1 MAYQQN
7 IKINLL
13 FDAQTAAAQTNIQ
26 QLSNLLHSIS
36 TTTTVGVD
44 SGSLTQAVNAA
55 QQLQIYLQKAVDVN
69 TGKLDLT
76 KLNSDLRASG
86 QTLQNYAAQLTAVGP
101 TGEQAFLRLASAI
114 SSAKVP
120 MVQTNKVLKDFMQT
134 LANTAK
140 WQIASTAIHGIQG
153 MLNSAVSHAKDLNK
167 ALTDIQIVTGY
178 STNYMS
184 DFADSAAKAAKELNT
199 TTTEYAKAALIFYQ
213 QGLSG
218 KAVEDRAKIVVK
230 LSQVTGDSAQKVS
243 DQMTALWNNFYDGSQ
258 SLEYFADVIAKLGAA
273 TAASTSEISDGLEK
287 FAAIAE
293 TVGLS
298 YEYAAAALATVIDK
312 TRQSPEVI
320 GTAFKTIFAR
330 MQGLSLGE
338 TLEDGVDLN
347 KYSEALEKVG
357 VQVLKADGSLRDM
370 DQILDDLGEKWDGLG
385 DSSKVALAQTVG
397 GVRQYN
403 QVMSMMNNWEDVHK
417 NIDLATESTGE
428 LIKQHNIWS
437 ASYESSLNKLQQ
449 AKNELYEKFIDD
461 DFLIGWNDSLT
472 IAINGLSEFIDA
484 FGGLSGTIKTFG
496 LMFSGTLLPLL
507 MTGFTK
513 LGNVISVWTGKAARD
528 VAAMQNSIS
537 QEMSNMINKG
547 NLTNAMRQQIE
558 LSQLLLSEKQK
569 LMLTSKRMSEVE
581 RAEAESRLAIVES
594 LIAETTQILAKKDA
608 LEKAIQAQKRELV
621 SNPASRDQ
629 VGWSV
634 VANGHQDYDED
645 LLEGART
652 TSRSDLA
659 AQKKQAEADL
669 LRHQNN
675 NAAVEADLA
684 NVRMQKKAMFTGDD
698 GSALKGK
705 DRSAVYRSEEYQKLI
720 AQEKQLELEK
730 ANASEEADK
739 EKIER
744 LTKMIQLQKEYNQ
757 YIQDPVARETGIVGQ
772 TKGVAAGEIDQNG
785 FNSARLHQE
794 DQEQKPIRYDAE
806 NAQMRKAQG
815 TLGDS
820 AQFSDGGALVV
831 DASIANYEK
840 LYEAIGNQMVLQEKL
855 KAVTKDVE
863 NATSAYAKAQQEA
876 ATASN
881 NVKKAGAGI
890 SEQRKKELANIK
902 VTSKEYKN
910 LSQAEQEYVKALKD
924 LDRANSNVQK
934 SSSKATS
941 ALKASKDQY
950 IALAK
955 EAGLSGEKLD
965 KLKQDFDELGTTNGD
980 DAMKSIMTT
989 FTELGIAAD
998 NVKMDLDLLAQEMQ
1012 ELLISAGMPR
1022 EMVQALTDRLRQLA
1036 NTAPQVQNGIN
1047 GVNGALGGLQG
1058 RVPSVAASIGTM
1070 ATSLMTVFGSAQ
1082 MLTSAFSQLQS
1093 AFGEGGT
1100 AAEKFSAILT
1110 TVMAILPIISTLT
1123 HGLTNAKR
1131 KETAASLKNSG
1142 ANVVEAGTKGLLT
1155 KATWA
1160 QTTANLANLLS
1171 NPWTMAIAAIAIA
1184 AIGAMIGYVGN
1195 LTKETEASTEA
1206 NYELTEAQRES
1217 AQASVDAAK
1226 KYQTLS
1232 DAWREQMNEMDKLIA
1247 KYKELRDA
1255 QKDTTSVA
1263 EQISDITPDN
1273 IEAYEKLIDSMN
1285 LDEKSLASINKK
1297 LEAYKDALMLGD
1309 IDAIDKAQWEL
1320 DKSITYHDYF
1330 QQGAG
1335 SESAMKIGISDIL
1348 QAEGIKAVSG
1358 AFDTDPNDGGLLDA
1372 GVFIDDLNADSVIKE
1387 LSDKMGTTRTWYGST
1402 KDGVE
1407 EGYYGFGLDGNNV
1420 DDFIE
1425 DYEALLAL
1433 KREAEATIS
1442 GDALADDKGYLALK
1456 TILEAGETA
1465 YNDAVIFRDNEITA
1479 GIAKESMSWRPDYD
1493 IAYYQDGEPVYS
1505 DTGPMSYND
1514 YKAHRDQ
1521 VMWNELNWYYNG
1533 GKTSKDPGYWSSD
1546 ETRPTYTRE
1555 NGMWDAEV
1563 AHIDELASQYWLSN
1577 ADTEIYEKVFQRIE
1591 RLKKEDRYGDYQN
1604 LADYL
1609 STLSPEDLKLFLEV
1623 DINKYQSK
1631 VAIESAIQAMQL
1643 EADGQEIQV
1652 RITAIGD
1659 ALGALKESG
1668 MTLADWQ
1675 KIQQSLTWGENGIM
1689 DFSDFLNMDYLDQKS
1704 YLENTRES
1712 QNYAANDN
1720 AEAKIA
1726 QLQAAKEQLDE
1737 DIEDS
1742 EAYDEIEARSGGMI
1756 GRHASTDQLKAE
1768 RDQIIKDLEAAKI
1781 EAQMTQA
1788 ILDDIEFEKTGLDEQ
1803 EVKDYTEA
1811 LLEMAATANPLDGVA
1826 NSLANNEKAA
1836 KDVAIGIKIMNRG
1849 IANLASGFGD
1859 IKEILDN
1866 GVESSSEYQKA
1877 LANLDTIM
1885 SDVLTI
1891 EPGTLSKEF
1900 LKSKDNLLLM
1910 EEAAK
1915 GSVEAIE
1922 KLRLLAAQ
1930 DIVIHTSLNADD
1942 KTTILTELAQ
1952 LAAQDVEIGA
1962 TLNNTEFAQSLYDA
1976 AIAAGMTVEDI
1987 QKMFDSLGWEPDI
2000 KMQTY
2005 TLTDKDV
2012 STGWVEVPADLE
2024 GNVQKIP
2031 LESSMVTGATITY
2044 PVIQN
2049 GSNSGTGGFTF
2060 RGAAETTADT
2070 NSINDDSGGSK
2081 PAKTSKTHQTKVVDR
2096 YKQINDAIDK
2106 SKKAMDDASRAA
2118 EGLWGKARLT
2128 EMEKVRSEMST
2139 QLGLLKD
2146 RKDAAITDLG
2156 EDQDWL
2162 NNTIAAEY
2170 GITFTFNK
2178 DGTISNYYD
2187 IMDQLHKDL
2196 RDAEGRAGETLDKE
2210 SEQEEIDAINEKISA
2225 LQEAIDIYEATRKEI
2240 NDTDTAIKEMIRSI
2254 QEANLEELDL
2264 KLEFELMIDESD
2276 LELLEY
2282 YLGKIK
2288 DDIWGMA
2295 EAAALMVGERSN
2307 ELKFFNF
2314 DTNQMDVWLDQ
2325 LATYRQRYNDLLWS
2339 YTHIDPLTGETYI
2352 NQQQFVEKLQ
2362 ELQSDILN
2370 NLNNINELDK
2380 NMISYYGDT
2389 LAAAGDEL
2397 AKFTNLMD
2405 HHVDVLDHYSSLLE
2419 IMGKSKDWEKIKTLQ
2434 RTQIE
2439 VVKNSAEVSKANY
2452 TMLAA
2457 EAEEKRKA
2465 WENLKKGLGD
2475 ELTYEESVIKQQWLD
2490 AQNAANEAQN
2500 KMLEDA
2506 EAWAEALKA
2515 LLETEL
2521 EELGENLEKALAGDF
2536 GSLDYMMTS
2545 MERANSL
2552 QEEYLTTTNKIYETN
2567 KLMRTAQ
2574 QEIDKTSNTV
2584 AKKKLQSFINETNQL
2599 QNQTKLSQY
2608 ELDIQ
2613 QAKYDLLLA
2622 EIALEEAQNAKS
2634 TVRLQRDSEGNFGYV
2649 YTADQNEVAN
2659 AQQQLEDA
2667 QNALYNMGLEGANK
2681 YAEQYAQTVQEMNDA
2696 IRELTDQLYN
2706 GEIASKEEYQTKMLA
2721 LEEYYGEKLKQF
2733 SYLHSIAIQ
2742 TDSRVTSD
2750 AWTRDFANMTTQTD
2764 VWMTAVTGYVQSVG
2778 GAFDEYLREIAK
2790 VEEYAGAD
2798 LVSLQTKTAA
2808 IKTEN
2813 EALANSITDP
2823 DKGLLN
2829 AMQAEIDKVKE
2840 ITLEYAAWRD
2850 GIQEVIDKQEELA
2863 GQINKDVEKETD
2875 DDTSN
2880 DYKPET
2886 EKPGTPHGGGDAGGD
2901 GNIASYQKGIL
2912 SWSGSGS
2919 SRIWTDSEGNKYSAS
2934 SAIGKSIQKAFNK
2947 AYEKNGYS
2955 GDYFLG
2961 WNKLNADVL
2970 HEKYG
2975 LSTGGYTGDWAG
2987 SFGKLAFL
2995 HQKELVLNPSDTEN
3009 FLASMNVLER
3019 ILQVLDLQTV
3029 SAQLGGV
3036 LSSPHFNSVSNSPLE
3051 QNVHIEASFPNATD
3065 HSEIEEAFNNLVN
3078 LASQYA
3084 NRK

>member
-26 QLSNLLHSIS
+26 QLSSLLHSIS

-101 TGEQAFLRLASAI
+101 KGEQAFLRLASAI

-184 DFADSAAKAAKELNT
+184 NFADSAAKAAKELNT

-347 KYSEALEKVG
+347 KYSEALDKVG

-484 FGGLSGTIKTFG
+484 FGGLGGTIKTLG

-513 LGNVISVWTGKAARD
+513 LGNAISVWTGKAARD
-528 VAAMQNSIS
+528 VAAMQNAIS

-547 NLTNAMRQQIE
+547 NLTNGMRQQIE

-569 LMLTSKRMSEVE
+569 LMLASKRMSEVE

-594 LIAETTQILAKKDA
+594 LIAETNQILAKKDA
-608 LEKAIQAQKRELV
+608 LEKAIQVQKKELV

-634 VANGHQDYDED
+634 VANRHQGYDED

-652 TSRSDLA
+652 ISRSDLA

-698 GSALKGK
+698 GSALRGK

-730 ANASEEADK
+730 ANASEEADR

-744 LTKMIQLQKEYNQ
+744 LTKMIQLQKDYNQ
-757 YIQDPVARETGIVGQ
+757 YIQDPAARETGIVGQ
-772 TKGVAAGEIDQNG
+772 TKGVVAGEIDQNG

-794 DQEQKPIRYDAE
+794 DREEKAIRYDAE
-806 NAQMRKAQG
+806 NAQMKKAQS

-855 KAVTKDVE
+855 KAITKDVE
-863 NATSAYAKAQQEA
+863 NATSAYTKAQQEA

-881 NVKKAGAGI
+881 NLKKAGAGI

-1012 ELLISAGMPR
+1012 ELLINAGMPR

-1047 GVNGALGGLQG
+1047 GVNGALGGLQS
-1058 RVPSVAASIGTM
+1058 RVPSVAASVGTM

-1082 MLTSAFSQLQS
+1082 MLTSAFSQLQN

-1123 HGLTNAKR
+1123 HGLTNAKK
-1131 KETAASLKNSG
+1131 KETAASLKNAG

-1184 AIGAMIGYVGN
+1184 AIGAMIGYIGN

-1232 DAWREQMNEMDKLIA
+1232 EAWREQMNEMDKLIA

-1255 QKDTTSVA
+1255 QKDTSSVA

-1285 LDEKSLASINKK
+1285 LDEDSLAHINEK
-1297 LEAYKDALMLGD
+1297 LQAYKDALAMGD
-1309 IDAIDKAQWEL
+1309 IDEIDIAQWEL
-1320 DKSITYHDYF
+1320 DKLITWNDYF
-1330 QQGAG
+1330 QQGTG
-1335 SESAMKIGISDIL
+1335 SESAMKIGISDIA

-1358 AFDTDPNDGGLLDA
+1358 TFDTDPNDGLLTS

-1387 LSDKMGTTRTWYGST
+1387 LSDEMGTTRTWYGSS

-1407 EGYYGFGLDGNNV
+1407 EGYLGFGLDGNNV
-1420 DDFIE
+1420 DGFIE

-1456 TILEAGETA
+1456 TILETGEAA
-1465 YNDAVIFRDNEITA
+1465 YNDAITFRDNEITA
-1479 GIAKESMSWRPDYD
+1479 GIAKESMTWRPDYD
-1493 IAYYQDGEPVYS
+1493 ISHYENGEAVYE

-1521 VMWNELNWYYNG
+1521 VMWNELNWYYGGIDGWDPDNKAYRPSQTKNG
-1533 GKTSKDPGYWSSD
+1533 GQ
-1546 ETRPTYTRE
+1546 
-1555 NGMWDAEV
+1555 WDAEV

-1577 ADTEIYEKVFQRIE
+1577 SDTEIYEKVFQRIE
-1591 RLKKEDRYGDYQN
+1591 RLKKEDQWGSSLS

-1623 DINKYQSK
+1623 DINKYQSTAAIQG
-1631 VAIESAIQAMQL
+1631 AIEAMQL

-1652 RITAIGD
+1652 KITAIGD

-1668 MTLADWQ
+1668 MTLADWK
-1675 KIQQSLTWGENGIM
+1675 KIQESLSWGQDGIM
-1689 DFSDFLNMDYLDQKS
+1689 DFSEFMDMDYVDQKA
-1704 YLENTRES
+1704 YLEDTRES
-1712 QNYAANDN
+1712 QHYAANDN
-1720 AEAKIA
+1720 AQAKIA
-1726 QLQAAKEQLDE
+1726 SLEASLEAVRGEIEDNEWADEMEASKGYIVGRAASTEQLRE
-1737 DIEDS
+1737 E
-1742 EAYDEIEARSGGMI
+1742 EA
-1756 GRHASTDQLKAE
+1756 QLLE
-1768 RDQIIKDLEAAKI
+1768 ELEAAKI
-1781 EAQMTQA
+1781 ESQMTQA
-1788 ILDDIEFEKTGLDEQ
+1788 ILDDLEFEKTGLDEQ
-1803 EVKDYTEA
+1803 EVKDYTQA
-1811 LLEMAATANPLDGVA
+1811 LLDMAATADPLDGVA
-1826 NSLANNEKAA
+1826 DALADNEEAA
-1836 KDVAIGIKIMNRG
+1836 KDIAIGVKTMNRG
-1849 IANLASGFGD
+1849 LGNLGDKFTD
-1859 IKEILDN
+1859 IKEVLDN
-1866 GVESSSEYQKA
+1866 GAVASSEYQEA
-1877 LANLDTIM
+1877 LSELDSIM

-1891 EPGTLSKEF
+1891 DTGTLSKEF
-1900 LKSKDNLLLM
+1900 LSSKTNLELM

-1930 DIVIHTSLNADD
+1930 DIVIHAAIDEAA
-1942 KTTILTELAQ
+1942 KTTLLAD
-1952 LAAQDVEIGA
+1952 LANLASQDIEIGA
-1962 TLNNTEFAQSLYDA
+1962 TLNNTQFADSLYDA
-1976 AIAAGMTVEDI
+1976 AIAAGMTVDDI
-1987 QKMFDSLGWEPDI
+1987 QRMFDSLGWEPDI
-2000 KMQTY
+2000 KMETY
-2005 TLTDKDV
+2005 TLSDTDVTNGYVD
-2012 STGWVEVPADLE
+2012 VPADLE
-2024 GNVQKIP
+2024 GNTQRIP
-2031 LESSMVTGATITY
+2031 LESSMTTGATITY

-2049 GSNSGTGGFTF
+2049 GTGSKTGGFTY
-2060 RGAAETTADT
+2060 RGSAASTADT
-2070 NSINDDSGGSK
+2070 SKLSDGGGGGGKPKKADKVKKSDVVERYKEINDQLEET
-2081 PAKTSKTHQTKVVDR
+2081 AHLMNKTS
-2096 YKQINDAIDK
+2096 A
-2106 SKKAMDDASRAA
+2106 AA
-2118 EGLWGKARLT
+2118 EGLWGKARFDKMR
-2128 EMEKVRSEMST
+2128 EGVE
-2139 QLGLLKD
+2139 LLKQENQQLKERMKWSKDYVDED
-2146 RKDAAITDLG
+2146 RISLNAA
-2156 EDQDWL
+2156 
-2162 NNTIAAEY
+2162 AAEAGVSFQY
-2170 GITFTFNK
+2170 DDNGYITNYTEQMTWLYNQLDNAINSANA
-2178 DGTISNYYD
+2178 DGNAT
-2187 IMDQLHKDL
+2187 
-2196 RDAEGRAGETLDKE
+2196 EE
-2210 SEQEEIDAINEKISA
+2210 EQEEIDKWQKYIDDIESARGDYEDALAQWREDEEKWLENRNKIW
-2225 LQEAIDIYEATRKEI
+2225 QDNFDIL
-2240 NDTDTAIKEMIRSI
+2240 S
-2254 QEANLEELDL
+2254 EELE
-2264 KLEFELMIDESD
+2264 LEVQLNTQD
-2276 LELLEY
+2276 LEVLQYFLD
-2282 YLGKIK
+2282 KIE
-2288 DDIWGMA
+2288 DTVYGIA
-2295 EAAALMVGERSN
+2295 EAFASGQY
-2307 ELKFFNF
+2307 F
-2314 DTNQMDVWLDQ
+2314 
-2325 LATYRQRYNDLLWS
+2325 
-2339 YTHIDPLTGETYI
+2339 
-2352 NQQQFVEKLQ
+2352 QQQFANYSANLGLLSNETGDPKTQGFYQNLQDQYRNGDIGLPQYKQGLADMMGMTIENLESLQDLKESMQDFYGDVMEKAL
-2362 ELQSDILN
+2362 EEIAIYTDSME
-2370 NLNNINELDK
+2370 NLN
-2380 NMISYYGDT
+2380 S
-2389 LAAAGDEL
+2389 
-2397 AKFTNLMD
+2397 
-2405 HHVDVLDHYSSLLE
+2405 VLDHYSNILE
-2419 IMGKSKDWEKIKTLQ
+2419 LVGKQDDYASKNKVLSSKA
-2434 RTQIE
+2434 
-2439 VVKNSAEVSKANY
+2439 KNLRNEIDVQKRLYEESAADAEYWAQKMNEAEVDSNEYETYKKNWQ
-2452 TMLAA
+2452 AA
-2457 EAEEKRKA
+2457 EAA
-2465 WENLKKGLGD
+2465 AQ
-2475 ELTYEESVIKQQWLD
+2475 ESQD
-2490 AQNAANEAQN
+2490 A
-2500 KMLEDA
+2500 MLSKTQE
-2506 EAWAEALKA
+2506 WAEAMKSII
-2515 LLETEL
+2515 ENEL
-2521 EELGENLEKALAGDF
+2521 ADFADQLEK
-2536 GSLDYMMTS
+2536 SLTGGVSFDELMTS
-2545 MERANSL
+2545 MERRSSL

-2574 QEIDKTSNTV
+2574 QEIDKTSNTA
-2584 AKKKLQSFINETNQL
+2584 AKRRMAQFISETQQL
-2599 QNQTKLSQY
+2599 QNKNKLSQY
-2608 ELDIQ
+2608 ELEIQ

-2622 EIALEEAQNAKS
+2622 EIALEEAQDAKS
-2634 TVRLQRDSEGNFGYV
+2634 IVRLQRDAEGNFGYV
-2649 YTADQNEVAN
+2649 YTADQNAVAD
-2659 AQQQLEDA
+2659 AEQQLADA
-2667 QNALYNMGLEGANK
+2667 QNNLYNIGLEGANNYQQK
-2681 YAEQYAQTVQEMNDA
+2681 YAETLQESQEA
-2696 IRELTDQLYN
+2696 ITELTQMWMN
-2706 GEIASKEEYQTKMLA
+2706 GEISSEEEFNRRKQ
-2721 LEEYYGEKLKQF
+2721 EIVEYYGEKLQQY
-2733 SYLHSIAIQ
+2733 SDLHSIALT
-2742 TDSRVTSD
+2742 TDSRVVKD
-2750 AWTRDFANMTTQTD
+2750 AWSSDFTSMTASVD
-2764 VWMTAVTGYVQSVG
+2764 VWKQNVGTYFSQAGESMKDWADICAQTLEDSGLDDMDKTLGDIDQKSKDLKNTLIGEDGKSGVVAAMMAEVDAAGKLSEEYISIQDAIDGVIAEYEELLKILNEDYQSPNGPGDEEGQQNGNENDGEEENNDNNQNDDNNETPPPTAELSVGSTVKVKTSASKWASGEGIWGPVKGNNFKVMQISGEKVLIGDPCGPNYTASGVTGWIKKTDLES
-2778 GAFDEYLREIAK
+2778 FD
-2790 VEEYAGAD
+2790 
-2798 LVSLQTKTAA
+2798 
-2808 IKTEN
+2808 
-2813 EALANSITDP
+2813 
-2823 DKGLLN
+2823 
-2829 AMQAEIDKVKE
+2829 
-2840 ITLEYAAWRD
+2840 
-2850 GIQEVIDKQEELA
+2850 
-2863 GQINKDVEKETD
+2863 
-2875 DDTSN
+2875 
-2880 DYKPET
+2880 
-2886 EKPGTPHGGGDAGGD
+2886 
-2901 GNIASYQKGIL
+2901 
-2912 SWSGSGS
+2912 
-2919 SRIWTDSEGNKYSAS
+2919 
-2934 SAIGKSIQKAFNK
+2934 
-2947 AYEKNGYS
+2947 
-2955 GDYFLG
+2955 
-2961 WNKLNADVL
+2961 
-2970 HEKYG
+2970 
-2975 LSTGGYTGDWAG
+2975 TGGYTGDWSGAY
-2987 SFGKLAFL
+2987 GKLALL
-2995 HQKELVLNPSDTEN
+2995 HKKELILKEGDTAN
-3009 FLASMNVLER
+3009 FLAGMDLLNKIISV
-3019 ILQVLDLQTV
+3019 IDLQSV
-3029 SAQLGGV
+3029 NNSLGGL
-3036 LSSPHFNSVSNSPLE
+3036 LSSPSLGHVGDEGGILE
-3051 QNVHIEASFPNATD
+3051 QQVHIEASFPGVSD

-3078 LASQYA
+3078 QAAQYA

>member
-13 FDAQTAAAQTNIQ
+13 FDAQTASAQTNIQ

-101 TGEQAFLRLASAI
+101 KGEQAFLRLASAI

-120 MVQTNKVLKDFMQT
+120 MVQTNRVLKDFMQT

-184 DFADSAAKAAKELNT
+184 NFADSAAKAAKELNT

-357 VQVLKADGSLRDM
+357 VHVLKADGSLRDM

-472 IAINGLSEFIDA
+472 IATNGLSEFIDA
-484 FGGLSGTIKTFG
+484 FGGLGGTMKTLG

-507 MTGFTK
+507 MTGFTR

-547 NLTNAMRQQIE
+547 NLTNGMRQQIE

-594 LIAETTQILAKKDA
+594 LIAETNQILAKKDA
-608 LEKAIQAQKRELV
+608 LEKAIQAQKKELV

-634 VANGHQDYDED
+634 VANSHQDYDED

-652 TSRSDLA
+652 ISRSDLA

-730 ANASEEADK
+730 ANASEEADR

-744 LTKMIQLQKEYNQ
+744 LTKMIQLQKDYNQ
-757 YIQDPVARETGIVGQ
+757 YIQDPAARETGVVGQ
-772 TKGVAAGEIDQNG
+772 TKGVVAGEIDQNG

-794 DQEQKPIRYDAE
+794 DKAEKAIRYDAE
-806 NAQMRKAQG
+806 NAQMRKAQSA
-815 TLGDS
+815 LGDS

-890 SEQRKKELANIK
+890 SEQRKKELANVK
-902 VTSKEYKN
+902 VTSREYKN
-910 LSQAEQEYVKALKD
+910 LSQAEQEYVRALKD

-941 ALKASKDQY
+941 TLKASKDQY

-955 EAGLSGEKLD
+955 EAGLSGDKLD

-1012 ELLISAGMPR
+1012 ELLINAGMPR

-1123 HGLTNAKR
+1123 HGLTNAKK

-1171 NPWTMAIAAIAIA
+1171 SPWTMAIAAIAIA
-1184 AIGAMIGYVGN
+1184 AIGAMIGYIGN

-1232 DAWREQMNEMDKLIA
+1232 EAWREQMNEMDKLIA

-1285 LDEKSLASINKK
+1285 LDEDSLAHINEK
-1297 LEAYKDALMLGD
+1297 LQAYKDALAMGD
-1309 IDAIDKAQWEL
+1309 IDEIDIAQWEL
-1320 DKSITYHDYF
+1320 DKLITWNDYF
-1330 QQGAG
+1330 QQGTG
-1335 SESAMKIGISDIL
+1335 SESAIKIGISDIA

-1358 AFDTDPNDGGLLDA
+1358 TFDTDPNDGLLTS
-1372 GVFIDDLNADSVIKE
+1372 GVFIDDLNADSAIKE
-1387 LSDKMGTTRTWYGST
+1387 LSDKMGTTRTWYGSE
-1402 KDGVE
+1402 KDGVK
-1407 EGYYGFGLDGNNV
+1407 EGYYGFGLDGDNV
-1420 DDFIE
+1420 DGFIE

-1442 GDALADDKGYLALK
+1442 GEALADDKGYLALK
-1456 TILEAGETA
+1456 TILETGEAA
-1465 YNDAVIFRDNEITA
+1465 YNDAITFRDNEITA
-1479 GIAKESMSWRPDYD
+1479 GIAKESMTWRPDYKVKSYD
-1493 IAYYQDGEPVYS
+1493 NGVPVY
-1505 DTGPMSYND
+1505 DDNVGEMSYSQF
-1514 YKAHRDQ
+1514 KSHRDQ
-1521 VMWNELNWYYNG
+1521 TMWNELNWYYGGLDGWNPDNKAYRPAHTKNNG
-1533 GKTSKDPGYWSSD
+1533 QFDD
-1546 ETRPTYTRE
+1546 
-1555 NGMWDAEV
+1555 EV
-1563 AHIDELASQYWLSN
+1563 AHIDQLASEYWSTN
-1577 ADTEIYEKVFQRIE
+1577 ADTEVFEKVYQRLE
-1591 RLKKEDRYGDYQN
+1591 RLKKEDQWGSG
-1604 LADYL
+1604 LALEEYL
-1609 STLSPEDLKLFLEV
+1609 DTLSEEDLKLFLEL
-1623 DINKYQSK
+1623 DINKYQSSQAIK
-1631 VAIESAIQAMQL
+1631 GAIEQMKL
-1643 EADGQEIQV
+1643 EAEGEEIQV
-1652 RITAIGD
+1652 RISAIGD

-1675 KIQQSLTWGENGIM
+1675 KVQESLTWGENGIM
-1689 DFSDFLNMDYLDQKS
+1689 DFSSFMNMDYNDQKK
-1704 YLENTRES
+1704 YLEDTREN
-1712 QNYAANDN
+1712 QHYAADEN

-1726 QLQAAKEQLDE
+1726 ALEAALADVRKEISDNEWADQYEANNPGSIVGRSASTEQLKE
-1737 DIEDS
+1737 EES
-1742 EAYDEIEARSGGMI
+1742 
-1756 GRHASTDQLKAE
+1756 QLA
-1768 RDQIIKDLEAAKI
+1768 KDLEAAKI

-1788 ILDDIEFEKTGLDEQ
+1788 ILDDIEFSKTGLDATEVKEFAEALKELPLVETEEEAEDLAIQISTMKRGITTLAENWEDWSTAIKDGDIDSKVKAISGMKKALGDLTGIDMSELPMSFFESETNAKLLEEAVKGDEQ
-1803 EVKDYTEA
+1803 AINDLMAAATKEIILKMDLSPDTQSTLQTLVDSTIDAIEVKD
-1811 LLEMAATANPLDGVA
+1811 LEVGA
-1826 NSLANNEKAA
+1826 SLE
-1836 KDVAIGIKIMNRG
+1836 
-1849 IANLASGFGD
+1849 ASGMYKGFQDLLNSGAVTVEQMND
-1859 IKEILDN
+1859 ILKGVGFNPEIEMKKIPIDN
-1866 GVESSSEYQKA
+1866 AVASADGNTYTVEY
-1877 LANLDTIM
+1877 LDT
-1885 SDVLTI
+1885 
-1891 EPGTLSKEF
+1891 
-1900 LKSKDNLLLM
+1900 
-1910 EEAAK
+1910 
-1915 GSVEAIE
+1915 
-1922 KLRLLAAQ
+1922 
-1930 DIVIHTSLNADD
+1930 
-1942 KTTILTELAQ
+1942 
-1952 LAAQDVEIGA
+1952 
-1962 TLNNTEFAQSLYDA
+1962 
-1976 AIAAGMTVEDI
+1976 
-1987 QKMFDSLGWEPDI
+1987 
-2000 KMQTY
+2000 
-2005 TLTDKDV
+2005 
-2012 STGWVEVPADLE
+2012 E
-2024 GNVQKIP
+2024 GNVQTK
-2031 LESSMVTGATITY
+2031 TITSEQY
-2044 PVIQN
+2044 NDAQSVGYIEIPVIN
-2049 GSNSGTGGFTF
+2049 GDTSSYTGGGGSINKDIKNNSGGG
-2060 RGAAETTADT
+2060 
-2070 NSINDDSGGSK
+2070 GGSK
-2081 PAKTSKTHQTKVVDR
+2081 PKKADKVKKSDVVERYKEINDELEETAHLMAKTS
-2096 YKQINDAIDK
+2096 AE
-2106 SKKAMDDASRAA
+2106 A
-2118 EGLWGKARLT
+2118 EGLWGEARFKKMR
-2128 EMEKVRSEMST
+2128 EGVE
-2139 QLGLLKD
+2139 LLKKENQQLKERMKWSKDYVDED
-2146 RKDAAITDLG
+2146 RTSLNAA
-2156 EDQDWL
+2156 
-2162 NNTIAAEY
+2162 AAEA
-2170 GITFTFNK
+2170 GISFQYDD
-2178 DGTISNYYD
+2178 DGYITNYTEQMTWLYN
-2187 IMDQLHKDL
+2187 QLDNAINNANA
-2196 RDAEGRAGETLDKE
+2196 DGNATEE
-2210 SEQEEIDAINEKISA
+2210 EQEEIDKWQKYIDDIESARGDYEDALAQWREDEEKWLENRNKIWQENFDILSEELELKVQLNTQDLEV
-2225 LQEAIDIYEATRKEI
+2225 LQYFLDKIEDAVYGIAEAFASGKYFEQQFA
-2240 NDTDTAIKEMIRSI
+2240 NYS
-2254 QEANLEELDL
+2254 ANLGLLSNETGDKDTQGFYQNLQDQYRNGDIGLTQYKQGLADMMGMTIENLENLQDL
-2264 KLEFELMIDESD
+2264 KESMQDFYGDVLEKA
-2276 LELLEY
+2276 LEE
-2282 YLGKIK
+2282 IA
-2288 DDIWGMA
+2288 I
-2295 EAAALMVGERSN
+2295 
-2307 ELKFFNF
+2307 
-2314 DTNQMDVWLDQ
+2314 
-2325 LATYRQRYNDLLWS
+2325 
-2339 YTHIDPLTGETYI
+2339 YTDSME
-2352 NQQQFVEKLQ
+2352 
-2362 ELQSDILN
+2362 
-2370 NLNNINELDK
+2370 NLN
-2380 NMISYYGDT
+2380 S
-2389 LAAAGDEL
+2389 
-2397 AKFTNLMD
+2397 
-2405 HHVDVLDHYSSLLE
+2405 VLDHYSNILE
-2419 IMGKSKDWEKIKTLQ
+2419 LVGKQDDYASKNKVLSSKA
-2434 RTQIE
+2434 
-2439 VVKNSAEVSKANY
+2439 KNLRNEIDVQKRLYEESAADAAYWAQKMNEAEVGSNEYETYKKNWQ
-2452 TMLAA
+2452 AA
-2457 EAEEKRKA
+2457 EAAAQESQDAMLTKTEEWAQAMKSII
-2465 WENLKKGLGD
+2465 ENELAGFADTLEKSLTGGISFD
-2475 ELTYEESVIKQQWLD
+2475 EL
-2490 AQNAANEAQN
+2490 
-2500 KMLEDA
+2500 
-2506 EAWAEALKA
+2506 
-2515 LLETEL
+2515 
-2521 EELGENLEKALAGDF
+2521 
-2536 GSLDYMMTS
+2536 MTS
-2545 MERANSL
+2545 MERRSSL

-2574 QEIDKTSNTV
+2574 QEIDKTSNTA
-2584 AKKKLQSFINETNQL
+2584 AKRRMAQFISETQQL
-2599 QNQTKLSQY
+2599 QNKNKLSQY

-2622 EIALEEAQNAKS
+2622 EIALEEAQDAKS
-2634 TVRLQRDSEGNFGYV
+2634 VVRLQRDAEGNFGYV
-2649 YTADQNEVAN
+2649 YTADQNAVAD
-2659 AQQQLEDA
+2659 AEQKLADA
-2667 QNALYNMGLEGANK
+2667 QNSLYNIGLEGANNYQQK
-2681 YAEQYAQTVQEMNDA
+2681 YAETLQESQEA
-2696 IRELTDQLYN
+2696 ITELTQMWMN
-2706 GEIASKEEYQTKMLA
+2706 GEISSEEEFNRRKQ
-2721 LEEYYGEKLKQF
+2721 EIVEYYGEKLQQY
-2733 SYLHSIAIQ
+2733 SDLHSIALT
-2742 TDSRVTSD
+2742 TDSRVVKD
-2750 AWTRDFANMTTQTD
+2750 AWSSDFSAMTASVD
-2764 VWMTAVTGYVQSVG
+2764 VWKQNVDTYFSQAGESMQDWADVCGQVLEDSGLDDMDKTLGDIDQKSKDLKNTLIGEDGKSGVVAAMMAEVDAAGQLSEEYIAIQDAIDGVIAEYEELLKILNEDYQSPTGPGDEDGKQNGEEEEEEEEEEETPDDPTPPPAAAELSVGSTVKVKTSASKWASGEGIWGPVKGNNFKVMRINGEKVLIGDPCGPNYTASGVTGWIKKTDLEG
-2778 GAFDEYLREIAK
+2778 FD
-2790 VEEYAGAD
+2790 
-2798 LVSLQTKTAA
+2798 
-2808 IKTEN
+2808 
-2813 EALANSITDP
+2813 
-2823 DKGLLN
+2823 
-2829 AMQAEIDKVKE
+2829 
-2840 ITLEYAAWRD
+2840 
-2850 GIQEVIDKQEELA
+2850 
-2863 GQINKDVEKETD
+2863 
-2875 DDTSN
+2875 
-2880 DYKPET
+2880 
-2886 EKPGTPHGGGDAGGD
+2886 
-2901 GNIASYQKGIL
+2901 
-2912 SWSGSGS
+2912 
-2919 SRIWTDSEGNKYSAS
+2919 
-2934 SAIGKSIQKAFNK
+2934 
-2947 AYEKNGYS
+2947 
-2955 GDYFLG
+2955 
-2961 WNKLNADVL
+2961 
-2970 HEKYG
+2970 
-2975 LSTGGYTGDWAG
+2975 TGGYTGDWSGAY
-2987 SFGKLAFL
+2987 GKLALL
-2995 HQKELVLNPSDTEN
+2995 HKKELILKEGDTAN
-3009 FLASMNVLER
+3009 FLAGMDLLNKIISV
-3019 ILQVLDLQTV
+3019 IDLQSV
-3029 SAQLGGV
+3029 NNSLGGL
-3036 LSSPHFNSVSNSPLE
+3036 LSSPSLGHVGDESGILE
-3051 QNVHIEASFPNATD
+3051 QQVHIEASFPGVSD

-3078 LASQYA
+3078 QAAQYA